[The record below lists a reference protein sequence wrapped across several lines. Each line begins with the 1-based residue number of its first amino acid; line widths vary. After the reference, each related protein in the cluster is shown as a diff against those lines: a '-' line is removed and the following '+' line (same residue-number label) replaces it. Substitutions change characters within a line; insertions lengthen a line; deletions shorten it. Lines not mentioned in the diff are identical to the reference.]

1 MVFMTLD
8 SLDKVNALVKVC
20 ERYKEVDTDVMHG
33 RYTVDGRSVL
43 GVSSL
48 LGNIVK
54 VCPNTTN
61 KSIMNLIVKD
71 LTEIGAWEQINEQTN

>member
-1 MVFMTLD
+1 MVFVTLD

-20 ERYKEVDTDVMHG
+20 ERYKDVDTDIMHG

-54 VCPNTTN
+54 VCPNTTDECLMN
-61 KSIMNLIVKD
+61 SIIKD
-71 LTEIGAWEQINEQTN
+71 LEEIGAWDQK